1 MTQNNRET
9 LQRAIGIIEGISYA
23 AGSRVQD
30 ALAIACDMLDSVLK
44 DEEEH
49 ERSDDIGRTQ
59 DVRKN
64 NSNF

>member
-23 AGSRVQD
+23 ASTRVQD

-59 DVRKN
+59 DVYKKN
-64 NSNF
+64 N